1 VSRYII
7 SLKGCS
13 GNSLDGLYGF
23 ILGTYI
29 GGCSLSDEDDVSLK
43 IICSKEFADEP
54 GPRKLFIHN
63 GWAYNFIGYHIL
75 YGVDSDLK
83 DIVNVFSKATGSKE
97 GFILNLPIGQ
107 NKYLTGLISENELI
121 EIHIHSKKLW
131 RGVFGGLIGCLLCS
145 ESDLS
150 SIFNTVIDYLDI
162 AIHMDDPLYY
172 FRRYSSEAIEYEKH
186 FKYINRLLR
195 SSSIYLS
202 KIIVSSAILASKPRY
217 SNRVISTRL
226 VKTPIN
232 VVVLGPHELVNDD
245 IIKKYL
251 LSNEGALLCFDSKLP
266 AKIIDELRAVG
277 LRVIDIND
285 RTIIW
290 SYDVKNLI
298 LSLEKVFTR

>member
-7 SLKGCS
+7 SLRGCS

-23 ILGTYI
+23 ILGTYM

-121 EIHIHSKKLW
+121 EIHLHNKKLW

-150 SIFNTVIDYLDI
+150 RIFNTVIDYLDT

-202 KIIVSSAILASKPRY
+202 KIIASSAILASKPRY

-232 VVVLGPHELVNDD
+232 VIVLGPHELVNED

-251 LSNEGALLCFDSKLP
+251 LSNEGALLCLDSKLP

-277 LRVIDIND
+277 LRVIDIDD

-290 SYDVKNLI
+290 SYDVKRLI

>member
-1 VSRYII
+1 MSRYII

-23 ILGTYI
+23 ILGTYM

-43 IICSKEFADEP
+43 IICSKEFVDEP

-121 EIHIHSKKLW
+121 EVHIHSKKLW

-150 SIFNTVIDYLDI
+150 RIFNTVIDYLDI
-162 AIHMDDPLYY
+162 AIRMDDPLYY

-232 VVVLGPHELVNDD
+232 VIVLGPHELVNED

-251 LSNEGALLCFDSKLP
+251 LSNEGALLCLDSKLP

-277 LRVIDIND
+277 LRVIDIDD

-290 SYDVKNLI
+290 SYDVKRLI

>member
-1 VSRYII
+1 M
-7 SLKGCS
+7 
-13 GNSLDGLYGF
+13 
-23 ILGTYI
+23 

-121 EIHIHSKKLW
+121 EIHLHNKKLW

-150 SIFNTVIDYLDI
+150 RIFNTVIDYLDI

-202 KIIVSSAILASKPRY
+202 KIIASSAILASKPRY

-232 VVVLGPHELVNDD
+232 VIVLGPHELVNED

-251 LSNEGALLCFDSKLP
+251 LSNEGALLCLDSKLP

-290 SYDVKNLI
+290 SYDVKRLI

>member
-1 VSRYII
+1 MSRYII
-7 SLKGCS
+7 SLRGCS

-23 ILGTYI
+23 ILGTYM

-121 EIHIHSKKLW
+121 EVHIHSKKLW

-150 SIFNTVIDYLDI
+150 RIFNTVIDYLDT
-162 AIHMDDPLYY
+162 AINMDDPLYY

-202 KIIVSSAILASKPRY
+202 KIIASSAILASKPRY

-232 VVVLGPHELVNDD
+232 VIVLGPHELVNED

-251 LSNEGALLCFDSKLP
+251 LSNEGALLCLDLKLS

-290 SYDVKNLI
+290 SYDMKNLI

>member
-1 VSRYII
+1 MSRYII
-7 SLKGCS
+7 GLRGCS

-23 ILGTYI
+23 ILGTYM

-121 EIHIHSKKLW
+121 EIHLHNKKLW

-150 SIFNTVIDYLDI
+150 RIFNTVIDYLDT
-162 AIHMDDPLYY
+162 AINMDDPLYY

-202 KIIVSSAILASKPRY
+202 KIIASSAILASKPRY

-232 VVVLGPHELVNDD
+232 VIVLGPHELVNED

-251 LSNEGALLCFDSKLP
+251 LSNEGALLCLDSKLP

-277 LRVIDIND
+277 LRVIDIDD

-290 SYDVKNLI
+290 SYDVKRLI

>member
-1 VSRYII
+1 MSRYII
-7 SLKGCS
+7 SLRGCS

-23 ILGTYI
+23 ILGTYM

-43 IICSKEFADEP
+43 IICSKEFVDEP

-121 EIHIHSKKLW
+121 EIHLHNKKLW

-150 SIFNTVIDYLDI
+150 RIFNTVIDYLDI

-202 KIIVSSAILASKPRY
+202 KIIASSAILASKPRY

-232 VVVLGPHELVNDD
+232 VIVLGPHELVNED

-251 LSNEGALLCFDSKLP
+251 LSNEGALLCLDSKLP

-290 SYDVKNLI
+290 SYDVKKLI

>member
-1 VSRYII
+1 MSRYII
-7 SLKGCS
+7 SLRGCS
-13 GNSLDGLYGF
+13 GNSLDGLHGF
-23 ILGTYI
+23 ILGTYM

-121 EIHIHSKKLW
+121 EIHLHNKKLW

-150 SIFNTVIDYLDI
+150 RIFNTVIDYLDT

-202 KIIVSSAILASKPRY
+202 KIIASSAILASKPRY

-232 VVVLGPHELVNDD
+232 VIVLGPHELVNED

-251 LSNEGALLCFDSKLP
+251 LSNEGALLCLDSKLP

-277 LRVIDIND
+277 LRVIDIDD

-290 SYDVKNLI
+290 SYDVKRLI

>member
-1 VSRYII
+1 MSRYII

-23 ILGTYI
+23 ILGTYM
-29 GGCSLSDEDDVSLK
+29 GGCSLSDADDVSLK

-121 EIHIHSKKLW
+121 EIHLHNKKLW

-150 SIFNTVIDYLDI
+150 RIFNTVIDYLDT
-162 AIHMDDPLYY
+162 AINMDDPLYY

-202 KIIVSSAILASKPRY
+202 KIIASSAILASKPRY

-232 VVVLGPHELVNDD
+232 VIVLGPHELVNED

-251 LSNEGALLCFDSKLP
+251 LSNEGALLCLDSKLP

-277 LRVIDIND
+277 LRVIDIDD

-290 SYDVKNLI
+290 SYDVKRLI

>member
-1 VSRYII
+1 MPRYII

-121 EIHIHSKKLW
+121 EIHLHNKKLW

-150 SIFNTVIDYLDI
+150 RIFNTVIDYLDI
-162 AIHMDDPLYY
+162 AIRMDDPLYY

-202 KIIVSSAILASKPRY
+202 KIIASSAILASKPRY

-232 VVVLGPHELVNDD
+232 VIVLGPHELVNED

-251 LSNEGALLCFDSKLP
+251 LSNEGALLCLDSKLP

-277 LRVIDIND
+277 LRVIDIDD

-290 SYDVKNLI
+290 SYDVKRLI

>member
-1 VSRYII
+1 MSRYII
-7 SLKGCS
+7 SLRGCS

-23 ILGTYI
+23 ILGTYM

-121 EIHIHSKKLW
+121 EIHLHNKKLW

-150 SIFNTVIDYLDI
+150 RIFNTVIDYLDT
-162 AIHMDDPLYY
+162 AINMDDPLYY

-202 KIIVSSAILASKPRY
+202 KIIASSAILASKPRY

-232 VVVLGPHELVNDD
+232 VIVLGPHELVNED

-251 LSNEGALLCFDSKLP
+251 LSNEGALLCLDSKLP

-277 LRVIDIND
+277 LRVIDIDD

-290 SYDVKNLI
+290 SYDVKRLI